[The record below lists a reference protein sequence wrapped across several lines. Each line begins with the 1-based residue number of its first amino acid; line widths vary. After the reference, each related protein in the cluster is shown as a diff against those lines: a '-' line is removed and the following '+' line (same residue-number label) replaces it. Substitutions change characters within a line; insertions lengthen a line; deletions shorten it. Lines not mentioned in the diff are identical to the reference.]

1 MAEKARIPAPAT
13 GELYYRIPEDAHEEL
28 GQIRDELGM
37 LAHLAL
43 RDCCNR
49 DQQLHLSATALAQC
63 FARLAV
69 EITEI
74 LQCCLSPGEY
84 GTSTNRSRH

>member
-1 MAEKARIPAPAT
+1 MAGKATIPSPAS

-37 LAHLAL
+37 LAHLAM
-43 RDCCNR
+43 RDCCER
-49 DQQLHLSATALAQC
+49 GQHLQLSTTALAQC

-69 EITEI
+69 ELTEVI
-74 LQCCLSPGEY
+74 ECCLSPADY
-84 GTSTNRSRH
+84 GASTNRSRH